1 MAKPKRERAAPILA
15 ERISVYFSNRP
26 YYFTWEFQWY
36 DGAGN
41 SGVLPIEADTLRD
54 AMRVFYEIR
63 DRVIAEGGRM
73 EFAHVEHKVNAVQ
86 N

>member
-1 MAKPKRERAAPILA
+1 M
-15 ERISVYFSNRP
+15 YFSSRQ

-41 SGVLPIEADTLRD
+41 SGVLPIEADNLRD

-63 DRVIAEGGRM
+63 QRVIAEGGHM
-73 EFAHVEHKVNAVQ
+73 EFAHVEHKVNAIQ